1 MNINLIFTYGVSLN
15 DWKKSGILDRE
26 LELYRRMIANN
37 GSVIN
42 LITFGDD
49 KDENILLDE
58 KNFNIFPVYKF
69 IRKRK
74 SPLLNFLFSLL
85 IPFKLK
91 EELSNA
97 DLIKTNQL
105 NGSWIGIIL
114 KFLISKPLI
123 VRTGYNAY
131 EFSIQ
136 ERKSKVKQL
145 FYFYLTKYSIKFSD
159 KYFVSSKSDLDF
171 LTKYFK
177 NVKHVE
183 IFPNWIESLRYQDF
197 KNRYSNKI
205 LSVGRLEDQKN
216 YQFLIKKLANSDIV
230 LDIIGEG
237 SKKEE
242 LEKLAKENNVKIN
255 FLGRLNY
262 FDLQEVYK
270 SYRIFIMPSLFE
282 GNPKALLEALASGCL
297 VVALNNKNI
306 SEIIVHKKNGI
317 LFYPETDLEIELKKY
332 LSSESDF
339 NEITIAGYDYIKKNN
354 LIDYLL
360 KKEVEI
366 YQNL

>member
-26 LELYRRMIANN
+26 LEIYRRMIANN

-49 KDENILLDE
+49 DDEHILLDE
-58 KNFNIFPVYKF
+58 ENFNIFPVYKF
-69 IRKRK
+69 ISKRK
-74 SPLLNFLFSLL
+74 SSFLNFFFSFL

-91 EELSNA
+91 EKLKDA

-114 KFLISKPLI
+114 KFLIKKPLI

-131 EFSIQ
+131 EFSIKD
-136 ERKSKVKQL
+136 RKSKVKQF
-145 FYFYLTKYSIKFSD
+145 FYFFLTKFSIKFSD
-159 KYFVSSKSDLDF
+159 KYFVSSKSDLNF
-171 LTKYFK
+171 LREYFK
-177 NVKHVE
+177 NVNNV
-183 IFPNWIESLRYQDF
+183 IVFPNWVDSLRYQDF
-197 KNRYSNKI
+197 KNRYSNKV
-205 LSVGRLEDQKN
+205 LSVGRLEEQKN
-216 YQFLIKKLANSDIV
+216 YQFLIKKLANSDIE

-237 SKKEE
+237 NKKEE
-242 LEKLAKENNVKIN
+242 LEKLAKKNNVKIN
-255 FLGRLNY
+255 FLGRLDY
-262 FDLQEVYK
+262 SALQEIYK
-270 SYRIFIMPSLFE
+270 NYRIFIMPSLFE

-317 LFYPETDLEIELKKY
+317 LIYPETDLEAELKKY

-339 NEITIAGYDYIKKNN
+339 NKITIAGYDYIKKNN
-354 LIDYLL
+354 LIDYLFN
-360 KKEVEI
+360 KEIEI